1 MSESQDEVRQL
12 VAEVLAEAC
21 TAELVEASEGGW
33 ADGLW
38 KVIAELGFT
47 AVGID
52 EERGGSGGDLEDAA
66 AVIRVAASFAA
77 PLPLSHTLIVAPF
90 ARSTFGLE
98 HREGP
103 SAVAI
108 DSELTATAE
117 GAGWRLHGTI
127 SEVPY
132 GRAADSVVLIGVA
145 ADGALI
151 AAQVHGSELVW
162 TTAENGAGEP
172 RDSATVD
179 IVADDVATIPASEA
193 ACVQSLIRDRDA
205 ISLSWAMVGAM
216 ERVRDL
222 TVEYTTQREQFGR
235 ALARFQAVKQLA
247 SVIAGEIAV
256 TAAAASAATRLLMHS
271 QNQAGFAV
279 AAARLRAAGAV
290 APVAQAAHQ
299 LHGAIGYTRE
309 YPLHQYTR
317 RLWSWRDEGLS
328 ERQWMSVTG
337 ERGLANGADRLWEA
351 IAV

>member
-1 MSESQDEVRQL
+1 MSDSQDEVRDL
-12 VAEVLAEAC
+12 VAEVLTEAC
-21 TAELVEASEGGW
+21 TAELVESSEGGW
-33 ADGLW
+33 ADELW
-38 KVIAELGFT
+38 KVMAELGLT

-52 EERGGSGGDLEDAA
+52 EEYGGSGGDLEDAA

-77 PLPLSHTLIVAPF
+77 PLPLAHTLIVAPF
-90 ARSTFGLE
+90 VRSTFGLA

-103 SAVAI
+103 SAVAV
-108 DSELTATAE
+108 DSDLSATAE
-117 GAGWRLHGTI
+117 ESGWRLRGTI
-127 SEVPY
+127 VDVAY
-132 GRAADSVVLIGVA
+132 GRVADSMILTAIA

-151 AAQVHGSELVW
+151 AAQVQGSDLVW

-172 RDSATVD
+172 RDSANID
-179 IVADDVATIPASEA
+179 IVADDVATVPASDA
-193 ACVQSLIRDRDA
+193 ARIQSLIRDREA
-205 ISLSWAMVGAM
+205 ISLAWAMVGAM

-222 TVEYTTQREQFGR
+222 TIDYTTQREQFGR

-247 SVIAGEIAV
+247 SVIAGEVAV
-256 TAAAASAATRLLMHS
+256 TAAAVGAATRLLVDGE
-271 QNQAGFAV
+271 NQAGFAV

-290 APVAQAAHQ
+290 APVSQAAHQ

-328 ERQWMSVTG
+328 ERQWMTVTG
-337 ERGLANGADRLWEA
+337 ERGLANGADRLWES

>member
-1 MSESQDEVRQL
+1 MSDSQDEVRQL

-21 TAELVEASEGGW
+21 TAELVESSEGGW

-38 KVIAELGFT
+38 KVIAELGLT

-52 EERGGSGGDLEDAA
+52 EEQGGSGGDMEDAA

-90 ARSTFGLE
+90 VRSTFGLE

-108 DSELTATAE
+108 GSSLSATAE
-117 GAGWRLHGTI
+117 GSGWRLRGMI

-132 GRAADSVVLIGVA
+132 GRVADSIILIGVA

-151 AAQVHGSELVW
+151 AAQVQGSDLVW

-172 RDSATVD
+172 RDSANID
-179 IVADDVATIPASEA
+179 IVADDASAVPPSEA
-193 ACVQSLIRDRDA
+193 TRVQSLIRDREA
-205 ISLSWAMVGAM
+205 ISLAWSMVGAM

-256 TAAAASAATRLLMHS
+256 TAAAASAATRLLVHS
-271 QNQAGFAV
+271 EGQAGFAV
-279 AAARLRAAGAV
+279 AAARLRAASAV
-290 APVAQAAHQ
+290 AQVSQAAHQ

-328 ERQWMSVTG
+328 ERQWMTVTG